1 MQQAGL
7 DVVSWISLA
16 VVVGLAVV
24 VAVVKWLRFH

>member
-1 MQQAGL
+1 MQKAGL

-24 VAVVKWLRFH
+24 VAVVEWLRFR